1 LIKNINS
8 IITAQLGGFF
18 YGVFI
23 MKILKNTCI
32 SFSILCA
39 AVSTSYAQGIP
50 TIDATAIAK
59 YVEQIAQMKT
69 QIENQVSQITE
80 LKNQVTALTSVD
92 GLKNAAKD
100 LTLDNVPAE
109 WQDIYKDIDALS
121 QADIDSLLSHK
132 NYEANNSQKIL
143 VNYTNSLEKAFT
155 ETTERFNRLNSL
167 QSRLQTAKNVKEAAD
182 IQNQI
187 ATESAAIA
195 VAQTQL
201 DNIHRAYE
209 VQKEIHAEQA
219 LRDDYCSSMRTRGR
233 NPAECQ

>member
-1 LIKNINS
+1 
-8 IITAQLGGFF
+8 
-18 YGVFI
+18 
-23 MKILKNTCI
+23 MKIKLKTALSVI
-32 SFSILCA
+32 ALATSLQSA
-39 AVSTSYAQGIP
+39 ALAQGIP
-50 TIDATAIAK
+50 VIDASAIAK
-59 YVEQIAQMKT
+59 HIEQIAQMKT
-69 QIENQVSQITE
+69 QIENQISQITE

-92 GLKNAAKD
+92 GLKNAAQQ

-121 QADIDSLLSHK
+121 QTDIDSLLSHK
-132 NYEANNSQKIL
+132 NYDANNSQKIL

-167 QSRLQTAKNVKEAAD
+167 QNRLQTAKNVKEAAD

>member
-1 LIKNINS
+1 MEFSN
-8 IITAQLGGFF
+8 
-18 YGVFI
+18 
-23 MKILKNTCI
+23 MKIKLKTALSVI
-32 SFSILCA
+32 ALATSLQSA
-39 AVSTSYAQGIP
+39 ALAQGIP
-50 TIDATAIAK
+50 VIDASAIAK
-59 YVEQIAQMKT
+59 HIEQIAQMKT
-69 QIENQVSQITE
+69 QIENQISQITE

-92 GLKNAAKD
+92 GLKNAAQQ

-121 QADIDSLLSHK
+121 QTDIDSLLSHK
-132 NYEANNSQKIL
+132 NYDANNSQKIL

-167 QSRLQTAKNVKEAAD
+167 QNRLQTAKNVKEAAD

>member
-1 LIKNINS
+1 
-8 IITAQLGGFF
+8 
-18 YGVFI
+18 

-32 SFSILCA
+32 SFSILFA
-39 AVSTSYAQGIP
+39 ATSTSYAQGIP
-50 TIDATAIAK
+50 TIDAAAIAK

-69 QIENQVSQITE
+69 QIENQMSQIENQVSQITE
-80 LKNQVTALTSVD
+80 LKNQVTALTSME
-92 GLKNAAKD
+92 GLENAAKN
-100 LTLDNVPAE
+100 LTLNNIPAE
-109 WQDIYKDIDALS
+109 WQEIYRTIPSHA
-121 QADIDSLLSHK
+121 QIDSLLSHK
-132 NYEANNSQKIL
+132 NYDSNNSQALL
-143 VNYTNSLEKAFT
+143 VNYTNSLDRAFS
-155 ETTERFNRLNSL
+155 ETKKRLNELNRLQEEL
-167 QSRLQTAKNVKEAAD
+167 TGAKNIKEATD

-195 VAQTQL
+195 VAQTQP